1 MGGHW
6 LGRLAPPDG
15 FDPLLV
21 PRLRRR
27 QSLRRGHGPIQHHEP
42 GLVRSTVWSPLA
54 RRGYGAGAVV
64 LPDRRFGRRVASGR
78 RSEPDRTRPGW
89 NGGFVGPEYG
99 GALVGGLGRCRGLV
113 SGGGLGHRVCWR
125 RELRDGR
132 AGRGA

>member
-1 MGGHW
+1 MGGEW
-6 LGRLAPPDG
+6 VGRLAPPDR

-64 LPDRRFGRRVASGR
+64 LPDRRFGRPVARGR
-78 RSEPDRTRPGW
+78 RSEPDRTRQGW
-89 NGGFVGPEYG
+89 DGVFVEPEAQ
-99 GALVGGLGRCRGLV
+99 GALVWSVGRCR
-113 SGGGLGHRVCWR
+113 
-125 RELRDGR
+125 
-132 AGRGA
+132 

>member
-1 MGGHW
+1 MGGEW
-6 LGRLAPPDG
+6 VGRLAPPAR

-64 LPDRRFGRRVASGR
+64 LPDRRFGRRDASGR
-78 RSEPDRTRPGW
+78 RSEPARTRQGW
-89 NGGFVGPEYG
+89 DGGIGVPRYG
-99 GALVGGLGRCRGLV
+99 GALVGGTGRCRGIV
-113 SGGGLGHRVCWR
+113 S
-125 RELRDGR
+125 
-132 AGRGA
+132 RGVWWHPV